1 MVEDFHSLDCI
12 KSHFEVWR
20 RDYAD
25 CYRDAYIGLCL
36 PKLFNPLV
44 RLQLIT
50 WNPLEVRLVWDLWF
64 ELVFFKYEWW
74 ILILWCLFFPIP
86 PGTVCK
92 FRVHALVRV
101 PVVLRLWGAQH
112 FAERGWRYQPAAC
125 YCGDCHPVQI
135 DWLEKPTQLH
145 WAYQDLLGKICNV
158 YSCMGLCVFV
168 SVGRASVGPAVKQ
181 SDSQSGGLHS
191 QTNEGLPHRAAWGKP
206 IHTGINIM
214 NFICKTRDN
223 FSHLSWNWCLDF
235 FLLSGAFKNHCI
247 KDQADSWRRCLPS
260 TLPKKVCFSTLWV
273 VQFAFVWICII
284 KLGNWLKFCFFFFC
298 LVCWRTRIAV
308 PTYSTRGSSG
318 LVWR

>member
-50 WNPLEVRLVWDLWF
+50 WNPLEVRLVWDFIVLT
-64 ELVFFKYEWW
+64 FFFFYMNSDSLMSYSP
-74 ILILWCLFFPIP
+74 ILLGPM
-86 PGTVCK
+86 CK
-92 FRVHALVRV
+92 FRVHALVWV
-101 PVVLRLWGAQH
+101 AAVLRLWGTQH
-112 FAERGWRYQPAAC
+112 FAERRWRYRPAAC
-125 YCGDCHPVQI
+125 YCGDGHPVQA
-135 DWLEKPTQLH
+135 DWLEKPAQTH
-145 WAYQDLLGKICNV
+145 WAYWDLSCVICHV

-191 QTNEGLPHRAAWGKP
+191 QTNEGLPHCAARGKP

-223 FSHLSWNWCLDF
+223 FDHLSWNWCLDF
-235 FLLSGAFKNHCI
+235 FPLSGAFKNRCL
-247 KDQADSWRRCLPS
+247 KDQADSWWRCLPS
-260 TLPKKVCFSTLWV
+260 TLPKKVCFSTL
-273 VQFAFVWICII
+273 
-284 KLGNWLKFCFFFFC
+284 
-298 LVCWRTRIAV
+298 
-308 PTYSTRGSSG
+308 
-318 LVWR
+318 